1 MVDRHPLSGR
11 MVIGVQ
17 VFFLRM
23 DWCASYGVRE
33 PKRRLPIVG
42 LGGETVRAGVMH
54 ALKPSVGVGRKN
66 ESGVLD

>member
-33 PKRRLPIVG
+33 PKRWLPVVG
-42 LGGETVRAGVMH
+42 LGERDGEGGSH
-54 ALKPSVGVGRKN
+54 ACAKTWRGGGEKK
-66 ESGVLD
+66 